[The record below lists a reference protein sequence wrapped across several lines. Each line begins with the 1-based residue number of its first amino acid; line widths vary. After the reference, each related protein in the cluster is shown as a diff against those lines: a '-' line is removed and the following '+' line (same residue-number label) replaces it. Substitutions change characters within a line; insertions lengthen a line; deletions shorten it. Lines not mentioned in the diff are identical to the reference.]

1 MSVSTLPEKDLF
13 NRLNPQQIEAVSQS
27 WGPSLVIA
35 GAGSGKTTVLTRRIA
50 YLMSKLNQDPESILA
65 VTFTN
70 KAAQEMKLRIET
82 LVGYELARRLTIGT
96 FHSICTRLLRQEI
109 EQYRTEEGWLWG
121 RNFVIYDETDS
132 LNVLK
137 AQITKLNLDEKV
149 FVAKSIKRTISAI
162 KNDGSSA
169 GRYASS
175 AKTYREIRIAEIFS
189 NYQSELAR
197 NNALDFDDLILVFND
212 LLRSN
217 SDVLARQHKGY
228 RNILVDEFQD
238 TNQAQYDL
246 INMLATGNS
255 NRRLAASSE
264 HDWRER
270 SLLVVGDVDQS
281 IYSWRQADFRI
292 ILGFQNDFKECRLIK
307 LEENYRSTNT
317 ILEVANSIITNNS
330 ERIEKVL
337 RCNRGQGAKVQCF
350 EAADEIDEAYYVVE
364 ELKRL
369 QSRGKSFSDCVILYR
384 TNAQSRAIE
393 EILVRNHIAYVV
405 LGATRFYDRQEIKD
419 VLAYLKLISN
429 EQDGQAFNRI
439 VNVPRRGLG
448 KTTIERLLLFAEQN
462 RMTAVQAA
470 LRADS
475 IKDIS
480 AKQAKSLMDFAQSVM
495 RWQSMSQVT
504 PVSALLD
511 MVLKETGYLKEL
523 EAESKNDDLA
533 IGRVDNVREL
543 MAVAK
548 EFEAIADEPDL
559 SSFLTR
565 ISLVSDLDAA
575 NLEQDAVKMMTL
587 HLAKGLEFPIVFLTG
602 LEEGLFPHFR
612 SLDSPAAME
621 EERRLLYVGITRA
634 ADLLYMTFARKRM
647 LLGRRP
653 GASGSFSA
661 NYAIPS
667 RFLKEI
673 KPGLLT
679 GYYQKSADPAISS
692 EDANSDSLVSWP
704 RSSRT
709 MAKDKDV
716 DNSFR
721 SSFNRSGSTNSHTSS
736 RPIQMSG
743 TAHGAE
749 SKEPFEHL
757 KVGDIVQHTKFGIGQ
772 ITQIIGEQDKEL
784 YNVDFKTAGKRLL
797 DPRFAK
803 LIRISEG

>member
-50 YLMSKLNQDPESILA
+50 YLISKLNQDPESILA

-82 LVGYELARRLTIGT
+82 LVGHNLARRLCIGT
-96 FHSICTRLLRQEI
+96 FHSVCTRLLRQEI
-109 EQYRTEEGWLWG
+109 EQYQTEEGWQWR

-149 FVAKSIKRTISAI
+149 FVAKSIKHSISAI
-162 KNDGSSA
+162 KNAGSSA
-169 GRYASS
+169 GMYASS
-175 AKTYREIRIAEIFS
+175 AKTYRESRIAEIFS
-189 NYQSELAR
+189 NYQGELAR

-212 LLRSN
+212 LLRTNSN
-217 SDVLARQHKGY
+217 VLSRQHNRY

-246 INMLATGNS
+246 INMLATGTS
-255 NRRLAASSE
+255 KGRLADTAG
-264 HDWRER
+264 HDWQGR

-292 ILGFQNDFKECRLIK
+292 ILGFQNDFKESRLIK

-337 RCNRGQGAKVQCF
+337 RCNRGQGAKAQCY

-369 QSRGKSFSDCVILYR
+369 QARGKRFSDCVILYR
-384 TNAQSRAIE
+384 TNAQSRALE
-393 EILVRNHIAYVV
+393 EILVRNHLAYVV

-439 VNVPRRGLG
+439 VNVPKRGLG
-448 KTTIERLLLFAEQN
+448 KTTIERVSLFADEN
-462 RMTAVQAA
+462 RISMLQAA
-470 LRADS
+470 QRADQ
-475 IKDIS
+475 IKDVS
-480 AKQAKSLMDFAQSVM
+480 AKQAKTLLDFAQLVL
-495 RWQSMSQVT
+495 RWQSMAQVT
-504 PVSALLD
+504 PVSTLLD

-523 EAESKNDDLA
+523 EAESKHDDLA
-533 IGRVDNVREL
+533 LGRVDNVREL

-575 NLEQDAVKMMTL
+575 NLDQDAVKMMTL

-612 SLDSPAAME
+612 SLESPTAME

-647 LLGRRP
+647 LLGRKP
-653 GASGSFSA
+653 GGAGSFSA
-661 NYAIPS
+661 NYAVPS

-679 GYYQKSADPAISS
+679 GYYQKSEDPATNASFAWQNSSRSSQGTGRDQDSERSFTPFSKGSS
-692 EDANSDSLVSWP
+692 EL
-704 RSSRT
+704 SS
-709 MAKDKDV
+709 
-716 DNSFR
+716 NLPPQS
-721 SSFNRSGSTNSHTSS
+721 
-736 RPIQMSG
+736 IQMSG
-743 TAHGAE
+743 TKHGA
-749 SKEPFEHL
+749 KDPEPFEHL
-757 KVGDIVQHTKFGIGQ
+757 QIGDVVQHTKFGIGQ
-772 ITQIIGEQDKEL
+772 VTQIIGEKDKEL
-784 YNVDFKTAGKRLL
+784 YNVDFKSAGKRLL

-803 LIRISEG
+803 LIKIS